1 MSIKHDRIM
10 ETPIIATVSSE
21 VYLLK
26 ENFPFSAM
34 TTWACK
40 LVCVNC
46 ISIHFVKLTMAIL
59 ENYIEIFADLAE

>member
-1 MSIKHDRIM
+1 M

-21 VYLLK
+21 VDLLK

-40 LVCVNC
+40 LMCVNSIC
-46 ISIHFVKLTMAIL
+46 IHFVKAY
-59 ENYIEIFADLAE
+59 NGNFRKYIEIFADSAE